1 MTRTNSASRQQQIL
15 EALARMLET
24 EHGQRITTAALAREV
39 GVSEAALYRHF
50 PSKTRM
56 FEGLLDFIEN
66 TVFPRITAILSDE
79 PTAESR
85 CFHILTLILAFAER
99 NPGISRVMNGDALT
113 GETGRLRNRV
123 NQLFERIETQLRQV
137 MREGEAK
144 EQLRLTLPP
153 SSASRLLMTAVEG
166 RLSQFVRSE
175 FSRLPTEHWSE
186 QWQVLANGLFHPS
199 SL

>member
-24 EHGQRITTAALAREV
+24 ERGQRITTAALAREV

-56 FEGLLDFIEN
+56 FEGLLDFIEH
-66 TVFPRITAILSDE
+66 TLFPRITTILAEE

-85 CFHILTLILAFAER
+85 CFHILTLLLAFAER
-99 NPGISRVMNGDALT
+99 NPGLSRVINGDALT
-113 GETGRLRNRV
+113 GETARLRDRV

-137 MREGEAK
+137 LREGEARG
-144 EQLRLTLPP
+144 QLDPRLPP
-153 SSASRLLMTAVEG
+153 GSSARLLMTATEG

-175 FSRLPTEHWSE
+175 FTRLPTEHWSE
-186 QWQVLANGLFHPS
+186 HWHILAGSLFKS
-199 SL
+199 

>member
-24 EHGQRITTAALAREV
+24 GHGQRITTAALAREV

-56 FEGLLDFIEN
+56 FEGLLEFIEN
-66 TVFPRITAILSDE
+66 TLFPRITTILAEE
-79 PTAESR
+79 PTTESR
-85 CFHILTLILAFAER
+85 CFHILTLLLAFAER
-99 NPGISRVMNGDALT
+99 NPGLSRVINGDALT
-113 GETGRLRNRV
+113 GETARLRSRV
-123 NQLFERIETQLRQV
+123 NQLFERVETQLRQV
-137 MREGEAK
+137 LREGEAR

-153 SSASRLLMTAVEG
+153 GSTARLLMTTVEG

-175 FSRLPTEHWSE
+175 FTRLPTEHWSE
-186 QWQVLANGLFHPS
+186 QWQVLAGSLFK
-199 SL
+199 L

>member
-56 FEGLLDFIEN
+56 FEGLLDFIEG
-66 TVFPRITAILSDE
+66 TLFPPILGILTEESS
-79 PTAESR
+79 TESR
-85 CFHILTLILAFAER
+85 CFHILTLLLAFAEH
-99 NPGISRVMNGDALT
+99 NPGISRVLNGDALT
-113 GETGRLRNRV
+113 GETARLRSRV

-137 MREGEAK
+137 IREGGVREP
-144 EQLRLTLPP
+144 LHITLPP
-153 SSASRLLMTAVEG
+153 GSTSRLLMSLAEG

-175 FSRLPTEHWSE
+175 FTRLPTEQWPE
-186 QWQVLANGLFHPS
+186 QWQVLAKSLFQH
-199 SL
+199 

>member
-56 FEGLLDFIEN
+56 FEGLLDFIES
-66 TVFPRITAILSDE
+66 TVFPRITTILSE
-79 PTAESR
+79 EATTESR
-85 CFHILTLILAFAER
+85 CFHILTLLLAFAER

-113 GETGRLRNRV
+113 GETARLRSRV
-123 NQLFERIETQLRQV
+123 NQLFERVETQLRQV
-137 MREGEAK
+137 MREGEVK
-144 EQLRLTLPP
+144 EQLRLALPP
-153 SSASRLLMTAVEG
+153 GSVSRLLMTAVEG

-175 FSRLPTEHWSE
+175 FKRLPTEHWSE
-186 QWQVLANGLFHPS
+186 HWQILTKSLFQP
-199 SL
+199 